1 MPFPSTRAATLLAL
15 CALGAMSHAA
25 TYYVAPSGSDTNN
38 GSTAK
43 PWKTLGRAN
52 QLVSPGDT
60 VIVRAGTYTG
70 DITLSRGGTASR
82 YVTYASE
89 TIGGAK
95 IRGTGYSAIQVSA
108 NYIRII
114 GFDIVAK
121 DGHGIDAQDVHHVVF
136 SKNIAHDCGG
146 SGISANRT
154 DYVTID
160 GNTTFQNSATNG
172 YQCSGISIYQARAIS
187 DAKPGF
193 HNVVSGNVSY
203 DNIAKFPGEHTDGN
217 GIIIDDFHNG
227 QGDGPHVNY
236 PYATLVENNICYR
249 NGSKGIQVYVSDN
262 VTVRNN
268 TVYWNNRD
276 NQNTG
281 TWRGE
286 LNNQEGRNNVWANNI
301 AVTNLAF
308 NANNTA
314 ILCGGGDGF
323 DDSSTVFVGNLTY
336 SGTPGDSSV
345 KLEGTRAKVQV
356 SDGNLLGQNPRFLRV
371 PRARDDFQLQKGS
384 PAIDHGINQASY
396 FAPTDILTKRRPIGR
411 KVDIGAF
418 EQ

>member
-1 MPFPSTRAATLLAL
+1 MPFLTPRATALLML
-15 CALGAMSHAA
+15 CALGALSQAT

-38 GSTAK
+38 GTKSQ
-43 PWKTLGRAN
+43 PWKTFGRAN

-70 DITLSRGGTASR
+70 DLTLNRGGAAGR
-82 YVTYASE
+82 YVTYTSE
-89 TIGGAK
+89 TIGGAN
-95 IRGTGYSAIQVSA
+95 IRGTGYSAVHVTA

-121 DGHGIDAQDVHHVVF
+121 GAHGIDAESVHHVVF

-146 SGISANRT
+146 SGISANKT

-160 GNTTFQNSATNG
+160 GNTTYRNSATNI

-187 DAKPGF
+187 DDKPGF
-193 HNVVSGNVSY
+193 HNIVRANVSY

-227 QGDGPHVNY
+227 QGNGPHDNY

-286 LNNQEGRNNVWANNI
+286 LNNQEGRSNVWSNNI
-301 AVTNLAF
+301 AVANLTF
-308 NANNTA
+308 NTNNTA
-314 ILCGGGDGF
+314 ILCGGSNGY
-323 DDSSTVFVGNLTY
+323 DDSSTVFIGNLTY
-336 SGTPGDSSV
+336 SGTPGEASV
-345 KLEGTRAKVQV
+345 KLQGTRAKIQV
-356 SDGNLLGQNPRFLRV
+356 SGGNLLGQNPRFLRI
-371 PRARDDFQLQKGS
+371 PRARDDFQLQRGS
-384 PAIDHGINQASY
+384 PAIDHGTDRATY
-396 FAPTDILTKRRPIGR
+396 FAPYDILGKRRPIGR